1 MKTFGTNL
9 RQNAKSIFSCRIV
22 DSSRGHDTRHTAN
35 SSKDANASRETFWYD
50 RRPGTYTARHS
61 GQRRKW
67 ALLPRKNGDPGL
79 KRIVPER
86 KKRKKRDAT
95 MHVGAGGVELVKRGA
110 SRYDFSDPY
119 HIAIELSWKEFAFAF
134 AGLHLGINVVFA
146 LLYLASPGCV
156 ANMRPGSFSDAFFFS
171 LETLATVS
179 YGTMVPATLYGQIVS
194 STEIVCGMVFT
205 AIMTGLL
212 FVRFSKPRPRIL
224 FADQAVVTS
233 HNCSPTLMV
242 RIANG
247 RLTLLTNATVQLGV
261 LLFEESAEGHSL
273 RRLHDLALSNASLS
287 LFALTWTVM
296 HVIDEKSP
304 LAGYDAERLEEGDA
318 RLFLSI
324 EARDQAIGALVH
336 DMRIYTAADVLFGMH
351 YGEAVTVDDQRR
363 PVADLTRLSLVEP
376 DTTAP

>member
-1 MKTFGTNL
+1 M
-9 RQNAKSIFSCRIV
+9 
-22 DSSRGHDTRHTAN
+22 
-35 SSKDANASRETFWYD
+35 
-50 RRPGTYTARHS
+50 
-61 GQRRKW
+61 
-67 ALLPRKNGDPGL
+67 
-79 KRIVPER
+79 KRIVPKR
-86 KKRKKRDAT
+86 SPRKKRDPT
-95 MHVGAGGVELVKRGA
+95 MRVGAGAVELVKRGA

-119 HIAIELSWKEFAFAF
+119 HIAIELSWKGFALAF
-134 AGLHLGINVVFA
+134 VGFELGINVVFA

-171 LETLATVS
+171 IETLATVG
-179 YGTMVPATLYGQIVS
+179 YGVMAPATLYGHVVS
-194 STEIVCGMVFT
+194 AIEIVCGMVFT

-212 FVRFSKPRPRIL
+212 FVRFSKPRPKIL

-247 RLTLLTNATVQLGV
+247 RLTLLTNATVRLGV

-273 RRLHDLALSNASLS
+273 RRLHDLVLSNASLP

-304 LAGYDAERLEEGDA
+304 LSGYDAEQFEEGDA

-324 EARDQAIGALVH
+324 EARDNAIGALVH
-336 DMRIYTAADVLFGMH
+336 DMRIYTAVDVLYGMH
-351 YGEAVTVDDQRR
+351 YAEAVTVDDQRR

-376 DTTAP
+376 DHAAP